1 MTNDK
6 TYINWDIIAKHLLGI
21 SSAEERERVEEWL
34 SEDESN
40 REYYRK
46 AQRYFDKYYT
56 GEESRVVDSKN
67 AWEEFVVYTNKTPK
81 KHIGR
86 IIIKYVAVLLLP
98 LLLGGIAYWFW
109 ESGQFQVTEVAK
121 GISIEPGMT
130 KAVLVFN
137 SGQQVEL
144 TDSVAFEQVVE
155 KFKPAHGRIEEAE
168 RSVRY
173 NKIIVPR
180 GGEYNLVLSDGT
192 SVMINSD
199 SKLSIPDQFVGK
211 ERRVYLE
218 GEALFHVTRDS
229 EHPFIVETVGGDVTV
244 LGTVFNVNAYSDED
258 YVQTTLVEGSVAFQ
272 GKGMADAKT
281 ISPGEQITYDLQTNG
296 INVERVNTD
305 IFTAWTEGK
314 WIIEGMRLDEI
325 MKQLARWYDITV
337 FYQNPEAKELV
348 FTGDLEKYNKCNVIL
363 DIISLTTNVEFE
375 LKERVIIVK
384 MK

>member
-1 MTNDK
+1 MTDDK
-6 TYINWDIIAKHLLGI
+6 RHINWDLIVRHLMDV
-21 SSAEERERVEEWL
+21 ATDEEREEVERSLAEN
-34 SEDESN
+34 EGN
-40 REYYRK
+40 GEYYRK
-46 AQRYFDKYYT
+46 AKRYFETYYT
-56 GEESRVVDSKN
+56 GKETRVVDCKG
-67 AWEEFVVYTNKTPK
+67 AWNEFVVYADKSRET
-81 KHIGR
+81 HIWR
-86 IIIKYVAVLLLP
+86 AIVKYAAILLFP
-98 LLLGGIAYWFW
+98 LCVGFGYWFLEND
-109 ESGQFQVTEVAK
+109 ESQTTFVSED
-121 GISIEPGMT
+121 ISIEPGTT

-137 SGQQVEL
+137 SGQQVKL
-144 TDSVAFEQVVE
+144 TDSIAFGQAIE
-155 KFKPAHGRIEEAE
+155 KFKPSGQIDEAVE
-168 RSVRY
+168 Y

-180 GGEYNLVLSDGT
+180 GGEYNLVLADGT

-199 SKLSIPDQFVGK
+199 SKLNVPDRFEGK
-211 ERRVYLE
+211 ERRVRLE
-218 GEALFHVTRDS
+218 GEALFHVARDV